1 MRLGRPNKTSLVV
14 WRRRHIG
21 LFRQTLCLRAAPQP
35 EEARSVPARAGD
47 GPRDSREACIG
58 RLAPDIAV
66 WHDRDGV
73 PRALVFAQEHG
84 AGLEAPGA
92 IRSRL
97 AAPCE
102 AVEMLCGLRIK
113 STPGLLLE
121 VPAEK
126 PRHEVLGEGRRR
138 GGAERHA
145 PQGAKR
151 V

>member
-66 WHDRDGV
+66 WNGSGGV
-73 PRALVFAQEHG
+73 PLALLSAQEHG
-84 AGLEAPGA
+84 AWLEAPGA

-102 AVEMLCGLRIK
+102 AVEMFCGLRIK
-113 STPGLLLE
+113 PTLRLLLD

-126 PRHEVLGEGRRR
+126 PRHEVLGKGRRR
-138 GGAERHA
+138 GR
-145 PQGAKR
+145 PKC
-151 V
+151 